1 MAVMKRIT
9 PPLLL
14 LASLAAARQEPP
26 PAAPAPAAPTKPYR
40 VGTRVTEEVRLP
52 GLDGK
57 EHVLF
62 AADETRALVLVFWS
76 FQDPVS
82 RAYLE
87 LLEELQARHA
97 ERLRLVLIDSNHD
110 ELTAGAA
117 DPLDKIRRHFEQ
129 EKIALPL
136 LLDRGNK
143 LADDFGAIANGHA
156 FLLDGNRILRYQGGI
171 DDDPRGEKRKL
182 AQPVQSWL
190 AEGIE
195 LVLRGEKI
203 ERSETWTR
211 PAGRPIKRAP
221 KGQKPG

>member
-1 MAVMKRIT
+1 MPVMKRIA
-9 PPLLL
+9 PLLL
-14 LASLAAARQEPP
+14 LLAPFAAALQEPP
-26 PAAPAPAAPTKPYR
+26 PAAPAPAALSKPYQ
-40 VGTRVTEEVRLP
+40 VGSRVTDEIRLP
-52 GLDGK
+52 DLAGR
-57 EHVLF
+57 EHALL
-62 AADETRALVLVFWS
+62 AENEGRALVLVFWS

-82 RAYLE
+82 RAYLP
-87 LLEELQARHA
+87 LLEELAEQRA

-136 LLDRGNK
+136 LLDRGNR

-156 FLLDGNRILRYQGGI
+156 FLLDANRILRYQGGI
-171 DDDPRGEKRKL
+171 DDDPRGERRKL
-182 AQPVQSWL
+182 AQPVKSWL
-190 AEGIE
+190 AEGID

-221 KGQKPG
+221 SARKPG